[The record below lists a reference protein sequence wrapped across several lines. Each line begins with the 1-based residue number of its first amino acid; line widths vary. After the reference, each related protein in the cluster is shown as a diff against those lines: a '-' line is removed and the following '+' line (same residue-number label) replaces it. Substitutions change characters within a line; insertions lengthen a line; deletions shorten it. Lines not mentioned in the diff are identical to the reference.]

1 MTIMKKLFLIILII
15 PLISLTQE
23 IQQVEVIKSE
33 KQIEKLTELVGEN
46 EIKIDFLDFLL
57 FPALTVAYEK
67 TSNSYSGFGS
77 TLFLNLGSGDSVGSD
92 YSDKFILTPYYRF
105 YFLESED
112 FGGYGI
118 FAEVFTKFVS
128 GKYES
133 ENGLGFNNDLINTES
148 YFDIAPGLAVGRKWI
163 NRKGF
168 TLELLFGVGRNLLFD
183 SEDDNYSTRTRVTIR
198 AGVSVGKRF

>member
-1 MTIMKKLFLIILII
+1 MKNLLFTLFLI
-15 PLISLTQE
+15 PLITFSQE
-23 IQQVEVIKSE
+23 EIKEVVVVKTDA
-33 KQIEKLTELVGEN
+33 QIEEFTNSLGN
-46 EIKIDFLDFLL
+46 SEIRVDFLDFLI
-57 FPALTVAYEK
+57 FPALTIAYEK
-67 TSNSYSGFGS
+67 TNNSYSGFGS
-77 TLFLNLGSGDSVGSD
+77 TLFLNLAGGEDSVGSN

-128 GKYES
+128 GKYDS
-133 ENGLGFNNDLINTES
+133 ENGLGLNNDLTGS

-183 SEDDNYSTRTRVTIR
+183 SDNENYSTRTSGTVR